1 MVATTPVMQPKSQLS
16 STEFHLAEAAGWR
29 ALLTEAQH
37 TARRYLPPLVDDY
50 VIRLLYRAVG
60 QPNRHV
66 GEDARAV
73 LERMA
78 REDALRQIDFA
89 TIGDQSLIFGGLFP
103 EQAIAKGIPLAYFIH
118 AGCNAYREYSTVAR
132 DASRRELF
140 TALADHFVPAI
151 DALHT
156 LRGLQQNSPCIDALN
171 AYQLWTETGSTY
183 ARHVLRQVTSALP
196 SGAETRVR
204 H

>member
-1 MVATTPVMQPKSQLS
+1 MMKPTPHRPT
-16 STEFHLAEAAGWR
+16 TEFHLAEVAGWR

-37 TARRYLPPLVDDY
+37 VARRYLPPLVDDY

-60 QPNRHV
+60 QPNRQV

-78 REDALRQIDFA
+78 REDALHQIDFG

-103 EQAIAKGIPLAYFIH
+103 EQAIAKGIPLAYFIQ
-118 AGCNAYREYSTVAR
+118 AGSNAYREYASLANDPAR
-132 DASRRELF
+132 RALYS
-140 TALADHFVPAI
+140 ALADHFVASI

-156 LRGLQQNSPCIDALN
+156 LRDLQQNSPCIDALN

-183 ARHVLRQVTSALP
+183 AWHVLRQVTSALP
-196 SGAETRVR
+196 SGAGTLVR